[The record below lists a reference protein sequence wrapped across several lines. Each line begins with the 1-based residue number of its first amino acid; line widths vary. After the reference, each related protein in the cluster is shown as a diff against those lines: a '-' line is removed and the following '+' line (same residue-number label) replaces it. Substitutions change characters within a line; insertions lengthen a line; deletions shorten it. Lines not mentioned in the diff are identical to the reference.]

1 MGEKWEEE
9 RSGRSKPQKP
19 WGFATPAACYPRSG
33 GPVIDDASEGQ
44 STRFPNLEPQANGVA
59 PAAATRLFPEPLQ
72 LNALRAKNPW

>member
-19 WGFATPAACYPRSG
+19 WSFATPAACYPRSG

-59 PAAATRLFPEPLQ
+59 PGCRNPARPRTVAAQRVAS
-72 LNALRAKNPW
+72 